1 MGKNYYVI
9 NGYRKR
15 TFQENGKNRIA
26 IDLLE
31 KGKVLTSTILEE
43 NVSEERVKNIEI
55 YLDSIFKDLDNLGT
69 GGAALLTILYYIQ
82 SC

>member
-1 MGKNYYVI
+1 MEEYYII

-15 TFQENGKNRIA
+15 EFYENGKKRIA

-31 KGKVLTSTILEE
+31 KGKVFTSTLLEE
-43 NVSEERVKNIEI
+43 GISEERVQSIEN
-55 YLDSIFKDLDNLGT
+55 YLNSIFSDLDRLGR

-82 SC
+82 TC